1 MATVATL
8 AFCVWLLG
16 GWGSPHARIAIED
29 LVFVV
34 LALFV
39 TGCCAHAAW
48 RFRGRQRTIWVCVT
62 IGMAGYTAGSAIWTY
77 HEWWRAES
85 PFPSAAD
92 FGYLLLPVF
101 VCIALLMVPV
111 GASGYTHS
119 RLALDGIIVAVA
131 FFQIGWWTVL
141 DQVFRDGG
149 ASGFAVGVA
158 LAYPVLDLGVLTV
171 AVLVLG
177 RARLAE
183 RRSLT
188 LLVSGMVLIAVA
200 DGVFVYTNSHE
211 NLTAVT
217 YGSVGW
223 AVGLLLIALAALGPE
238 QGAQRRGAADREISR
253 AAMWLP
259 YVPIVLAMTVALVR
273 FAGTPGLPPALLA
286 SVVLIVLVL
295 LRQFIVVGENRRL
308 LKAVEAQ

>member
-16 GWGSPHARIAIED
+16 GWGSPPARIAIED
-29 LVFVV
+29 LGFVV

-48 RFRGRQRTIWVCVT
+48 RFRGRQRAIWVCVT
-62 IGMAGYTAGSAIWTY
+62 IGMAGYTAGSAIWAY
-77 HEWWRAES
+77 YEWWLAES
-85 PFPSAAD
+85 PFPTVAD

-111 GASGYTHS
+111 GASGFTHS

-149 ASGFAVGVA
+149 SSGFAVAVA

-177 RARLAE
+177 RAR
-183 RRSLT
+183 
-188 LLVSGMVLIAVA
+188 SG
-200 DGVFVYTNSHE
+200 
-211 NLTAVT
+211 
-217 YGSVGW
+217 
-223 AVGLLLIALAALGPE
+223 
-238 QGAQRRGAADREISR
+238 
-253 AAMWLP
+253 
-259 YVPIVLAMTVALVR
+259 
-273 FAGTPGLPPALLA
+273 
-286 SVVLIVLVL
+286 
-295 LRQFIVVGENRRL
+295 
-308 LKAVEAQ
+308 

>member
-1 MATVATL
+1 MVGRVGAVATVATL

-16 GWGSPHARIAIED
+16 GWGSPQARIAIED
-29 LVFVV
+29 LGFVV

-62 IGMAGYTAGSAIWTY
+62 IGMAGYTAGSAIWAY
-77 HEWWRAES
+77 YEWWLVES
-85 PFPSAAD
+85 PFPTVAD

-111 GASGYTHS
+111 GASRYTHS

-149 ASGFAVGVA
+149 ASRFAVGVA

-177 RARLAE
+177 RARLAQ

-188 LLVSGMVLIAVA
+188 LLVSGMV
-200 DGVFVYTNSHE
+200 
-211 NLTAVT
+211 
-217 YGSVGW
+217 
-223 AVGLLLIALAALGPE
+223 
-238 QGAQRRGAADREISR
+238 
-253 AAMWLP
+253 
-259 YVPIVLAMTVALVR
+259 
-273 FAGTPGLPPALLA
+273 
-286 SVVLIVLVL
+286 
-295 LRQFIVVGENRRL
+295 
-308 LKAVEAQ
+308 